1 MQNIDQGFNVQDAK
15 NISSNE
21 LMEKLSSNTNGI
33 SQDEAHKRLHKYGH
47 NEISEEK
54 INPLRKFLNF
64 FWGPIP
70 WMIEIALIISL
81 LIQHW
86 EEFTIILILLLING
100 VVGFYQEYKADNAI
114 DLLKE
119 KLAYHAHVLRD
130 GKYVEISSRE
140 VVPGDIVKVHLGD
153 IVPAD
158 IKLIGG
164 SYVTVDESALTG
176 ESLPVDKTVRD
187 VAYSGSIIQKG
198 EMIGLVIA
206 TGKNTYF
213 GKAAELIAMAEPKS
227 HLEEAV
233 VKIGDYLIVLDILM
247 VSFIFIAGLFRHQSF
262 LDILG
267 FSLVLTIASIPVAQ
281 PAVLSVTMTV
291 GAMALAK
298 KKAIVSKLTSIEEMA
313 GMDILFSD
321 KTGTLTKNKITIAEI
336 APYDKFNDED
346 VLFYAGLASVKENGD
361 PIDKA
366 IFDKIG
372 ESEELS
378 RKIEK
383 YKTLQF
389 NPFDPVCKSTEAEIQ
404 YKGENKFSVSKGA
417 PQVILSRLSDDN
429 TEKNICGLVDIYA
442 EKGYRALGVAK
453 TNEESK
459 WDFVGLITLY
469 DAPRK
474 TSKDTIKQ
482 ANSLGIDVKMV
493 TGDHIAIAKQTAKE
507 IGLGT
512 NIELPSSF
520 LDKPQREA
528 ERIVEEASGFAE
540 VFPEHKYQL
549 VELLQ
554 RKGKI
559 VGMTGD
565 GVNDAP
571 ALKKANAGI
580 AVASA
585 VDAAK
590 SAADIVF
597 TKPGLSVIINA
608 ITESYKIFHRMKS
621 YSIYRVA
628 ETIRILIFTAMVILI
643 FNFYPVTALMLVLI
657 ALLDDIPVMT
667 IAYDR
672 TEKVNSP
679 QRWNMYQVLGM
690 STFLGLLGVLSSLLL
705 FYIGIDIFKLD
716 GAVLQSI
723 IFLKLVVAGHLTM
736 FVTRNTGHFWSV
748 RPSGIFFWSVI
759 LTDVFATLVVVFG
772 LFLAPIS
779 WELALFVW
787 VYSLIAFLI
796 EDYLKIYFAKVLDH
810 SSIKYFQKLR
820 S

>member
-1 MQNIDQGFNVQDAK
+1 MNQAIDAQEAK
-15 NISSNE
+15 DIQASE
-21 LMEKLSSNTNGI
+21 LIEKLSSSPSGL
-33 SQDEAHKRLHKYGH
+33 SSKEAQKRYKEYGY
-47 NEISEEK
+47 NEIVEEQV
-54 INPLRKFLNF
+54 NPVIKFLKF

-86 EEFTIILILLLING
+86 EEFTVILILLLING
-100 VVGFYQEYKADNAI
+100 CVGFYQEYKADNAI

-119 KLAYHAHVLRD
+119 KLAYHVHVLRD
-130 GKYVEISSRE
+130 EKWLELPSRE
-140 VVPGDIVKVHLGD
+140 TVPGDIIRVHIGD
-153 IVPAD
+153 IIPAD
-158 IKLIGG
+158 IKLIKGA
-164 SYVTVDESALTG
+164 YVTVDESALTG
-176 ESLPVDKTVRD
+176 ESLPVDKAVED
-187 VAYSGSIIQKG
+187 IAYSGSIVQKG
-198 EMIGLVIA
+198 EMLGLVLA
-206 TGKNTYF
+206 TGMGTYF
-213 GKAAELIAMAEPKS
+213 GKAAELIAGVTPKS

-262 LDILG
+262 FDILG

-313 GMDILFSD
+313 GMDVLFSD
-321 KTGTLTKNKITIAEI
+321 KTGTLTKNKIVIAEI
-336 APYDKFNDED
+336 APYDKFSEED
-346 VLFYAGLASVKENGD
+346 VLFYAGLASAQNGD

-366 IFDKIG
+366 IFDKIE
-372 ESEELS
+372 ESEVLS
-378 RKIEK
+378 KRIEE
-383 YKTLQF
+383 YKTLKF
-389 NPFDPVCKSTEAEIQ
+389 NPFDPVCKSTEAEIE
-404 YKGENKFSVSKGA
+404 YKDEYTFSVSKGA
-417 PQVILSRLSDDN
+417 PQVILSRLSDN
-429 TEKNICGLVDIYA
+429 TTEENVCGLVDLYA

-453 TNEESK
+453 TDDKGNWE
-459 WDFVGLITLY
+459 FIGLITLY

-474 TSKDTIKQ
+474 TSKGTIAQ
-482 ANSLGIDVKMV
+482 AKALGIDVKMV

-507 IGLGT
+507 IGLET
-512 NIELPSSF
+512 NIELPSAF
-520 LDKPQREA
+520 LDKHGTEA
-528 ERIVEEASGFAE
+528 EEIVEKASGFAE
-540 VFPEHKYQL
+540 VFPEHKYRL

-554 RKGKI
+554 KKGKI

-571 ALKKANAGI
+571 ALKKADAGI

-608 ITESYKIFHRMKS
+608 ITESYRIFHRMKS

-643 FNFYPVTALMLVLI
+643 FNVYPVTALMLVLI

-672 TEKVNSP
+672 TEKVNNP
-679 QRWNMYQVLGM
+679 QRWDMYQVLSM
-690 STFLGLLGVLSSLLL
+690 STFLGILGVLSSLIL
-705 FYIGIDIFKLD
+705 FFIGIDIFKLD
-716 GAVLQSI
+716 IAVLQSI

-748 RPSGIFFWSVI
+748 KPSGIFFWSVI
-759 LTDVFATLVVVFG
+759 LTDVFATILVVSGV
-772 LFLAPIS
+772 FLAPIS
-779 WELALFVW
+779 WELAAFVW
-787 VYSLIAFLI
+787 IYSLIAFFI
-796 EDYLKIYFAKVLDH
+796 EDYLKIYFARVLDH
-810 SSIKYFQKLR
+810 TGIKYFQK
-820 S
+820 

>member
-1 MQNIDQGFNVQDAK
+1 MNQAIDVQEAK
-15 NISSNE
+15 EIKASK
-21 LMEKLSSNTNGI
+21 LMEKLSSSPSGL
-33 SQDEAHKRLHKYGH
+33 SEEEAQKRYKEYGY
-47 NEISEEK
+47 NEIIEEQV
-54 INPLRKFLNF
+54 NPIVKFLKF

-70 WMIEIALIISL
+70 WMIEIALILSL

-86 EEFTIILILLLING
+86 QEFTVILILLLING
-100 VVGFYQEYKADNAI
+100 GVGFYQEYKADNAI

-119 KLAYHAHVLRD
+119 KLAYHVHVLRD
-130 GKYVEISSRE
+130 GKWVELPSRE
-140 VVPGDIVKVHLGD
+140 TVPGDIIRVHLGD
-153 IVPAD
+153 IIPAD
-158 IKLIGG
+158 IKLIKGA
-164 SYVTVDESALTG
+164 YITVDESALTG
-176 ESLPVDKTVRD
+176 ESLPVDKSIED
-187 VAYSGSIIQKG
+187 IAYSGSIVQKG
-198 EMIGLVIA
+198 EMLGLVLS
-206 TGKNTYF
+206 TGMSTYF
-213 GKAAELIAMAEPKS
+213 GKAAELIAGVTPKS

-233 VKIGDYLIVLDILM
+233 VKIGDYLIVLDLLM

-262 LDILG
+262 FDILG

-313 GMDILFSD
+313 GMDVLFSD
-321 KTGTLTKNKITIAEI
+321 KTGTLTKNQIVIAEI
-336 APYDKFNDED
+336 SPYDKFSEED
-346 VLFYAGLASVKENGD
+346 VLFYAGLASAKNGD

-366 IFDKIG
+366 IFDKIE
-372 ESEELS
+372 ESETLS
-378 RKIEK
+378 KKIDK
-383 YKTLQF
+383 YKTLKF
-389 NPFDPVCKSTEAEIQ
+389 NPFDPVCKSTEAEIE
-404 YKGENKFSVSKGA
+404 YKDEYTFSVSKGA

-429 TEKNICGLVDIYA
+429 TEKNVCGLVDLFA

-453 TNEESK
+453 TNEKGE
-459 WDFVGLITLY
+459 WEFIGLITLY

-474 TSKDTIKQ
+474 TSKGTIAQ
-482 ANSLGIDVKMV
+482 ARSLGIDVKMV

-507 IGLGT
+507 IGLRT
-512 NIELPSSF
+512 NIELPSAF
-520 LDKPQREA
+520 LDKHGAEA
-528 ERIVEEASGFAE
+528 EEIVEKASGFAE
-540 VFPEHKYQL
+540 VFPEHKYKL

-571 ALKKANAGI
+571 ALKKADAGI

-597 TKPGLSVIINA
+597 TKPGLSVIVNA
-608 ITESYKIFHRMKS
+608 ITESYRIFHRMRS

-643 FNFYPVTALMLVLI
+643 FNVYPVTALMLVLI

-672 TEKVNSP
+672 TEKVNNP
-679 QRWNMYQVLGM
+679 QKWNMYQVLGM
-690 STFLGLLGVLSSLLL
+690 STFLGILGVLSSLIL
-705 FYIGIDIFKLD
+705 FFIGIDIFKLD
-716 GAVLQSI
+716 IAVLQTV

-748 RPSGIFFWSVI
+748 KPSGIFFWSVI
-759 LTDVFATLVVVFG
+759 LTDVFATVLAVSG
-772 LFLAPIS
+772 LFLAPIG
-779 WELALFVW
+779 WELAVFIW

-796 EDYLKIYFAKVLDH
+796 EDYLKVYFARILDH
-810 SSIKYFQKLR
+810 TGIKYFQKA
-820 S
+820 

>member
-1 MQNIDQGFNVQDAK
+1 MDQAIDIQEAK
-15 NISSNE
+15 NIKVSE
-21 LMEKLSSNTNGI
+21 LMEKLSSSPSGL
-33 SQDEAHKRLHKYGH
+33 SSKEVQKRLQEYGY

-54 INPLRKFLNF
+54 VNPILKFLKY

-70 WMIEIALIISL
+70 WMIEIAIIISL

-86 EEFTIILILLLING
+86 EEFTVILILLLING
-100 VVGFYQEYKADNAI
+100 LVGFYQESKADNAI

-119 KLAYHAHVLRD
+119 KLAYHVHALRD
-130 GKYVEISSRE
+130 GKWVELPSRE
-140 VVPGDIVKVHLGD
+140 AVPGDIIKVHLGD
-153 IVPAD
+153 IIPAD
-158 IKLIGG
+158 IKLIEG
-164 SYVTVDESALTG
+164 SYITVDESALTG
-176 ESLPVDKTVRD
+176 ESLPVDKTVED

-198 EMIGLVIA
+198 EMLGLVLA
-206 TGKNTYF
+206 TGMTTYF
-213 GKAAELIAMAEPKS
+213 GKAAELIAGVKPKS

-233 VKIGDYLIVLDILM
+233 VKIGDYLIVLDLLM
-247 VSFIFIAGLFRHQSF
+247 VSLIFIAGLFRHQSF
-262 LDILG
+262 FDILG

-291 GAMALAK
+291 GAMALAT

-313 GMDILFSD
+313 GMDVLFSD
-321 KTGTLTKNKITIAEI
+321 KTGTLTKNKIVIAEI
-336 APYDKFNDED
+336 APYGEFSEED
-346 VLFYAGLASVKENGD
+346 VLFYAGLASAQDGD
-361 PIDKA
+361 PLDKA
-366 IFDKIG
+366 IFDKIE
-372 ESEELS
+372 ESEVLKK
-378 RKIEK
+378 KIEK
-383 YKTLQF
+383 YKTLKF
-389 NPFDPVCKSTEAEIQ
+389 SPFDPVCKCTEAEIK
-404 YKGENKFSVSKGA
+404 YKEEYTFSTTKGA
-417 PQVILSRLSDDN
+417 PQVILSRLSDN
-429 TEKNICGLVDIYA
+429 KTEKNVCGLVDLFA

-453 TNEESK
+453 TYKDSK
-459 WDFVGLITLY
+459 WEFIGLITLY
-469 DAPRK
+469 DAPRT
-474 TSKDTIKQ
+474 TSKDTIAQ
-482 ANSLGIDVKMV
+482 AKSLRIDVKMV
-493 TGDHIAIAKQTAKE
+493 TGDNIAIAKQTAKE

-520 LDKPQREA
+520 IGKPAREA
-528 ERIVEEASGFAE
+528 EKIVEDASGFAE

-571 ALKKANAGI
+571 ALKKADAGI

-628 ETIRILIFTAMVILI
+628 ETIRILIFTAMIILI
-643 FNFYPVTALMLVLI
+643 FNIYPVTALMLVLI

-672 TEKVNSP
+672 TEKINSP
-679 QRWNMYQVLGM
+679 QRWNMYHVLGM
-690 STFLGLLGVLSSLLL
+690 STFLGILGVFSSLIL
-705 FYIGIDIFKLD
+705 FYIGIDILKLNV
-716 GAVLQSI
+716 AVLQSI

-759 LTDVFATLVVVFG
+759 LKDIFATVLVVSG
-772 LFLAPIS
+772 IFLAPIG

-796 EDYLKIYFAKVLDH
+796 EDYLKIYFAKVLNH
-810 SSIKYFQKLR
+810 TGIKYFQKT
-820 S
+820 

>member
-1 MQNIDQGFNVQDAK
+1 MNQAIDAQEAK
-15 NISSNE
+15 DIKASE
-21 LMEKLSSNTNGI
+21 LIEKLSSSPSGL
-33 SQDEAHKRLHKYGH
+33 SSKEAQKRYKEYGY
-47 NEISEEK
+47 NEIVEEQA
-54 INPLRKFLNF
+54 NPVIKFLKF

-86 EEFTIILILLLING
+86 EEFTVILILLLING
-100 VVGFYQEYKADNAI
+100 CVGFYQEYKADNAI

-119 KLAYHAHVLRD
+119 KLAYHVHVLRD
-130 GKYVEISSRE
+130 GKWLELPSRE
-140 VVPGDIVKVHLGD
+140 TVPGDIIRIHIGD
-153 IVPAD
+153 IIPAD
-158 IKLIGG
+158 IKLIKGA
-164 SYVTVDESALTG
+164 YITVDESALTG
-176 ESLPVDKTVRD
+176 ESLPVDKSVED
-187 VAYSGSIIQKG
+187 IAYSGSIIQKG
-198 EMIGLVIA
+198 EMLGLVIA
-206 TGKNTYF
+206 TGMSTYF
-213 GKAAELIAMAEPKS
+213 GKAAELIAGVTPKS

-233 VKIGDYLIVLDILM
+233 VKIGDYLIVLDLLM

-262 LDILG
+262 FDILG

-313 GMDILFSD
+313 GMDVLFSD
-321 KTGTLTKNKITIAEI
+321 KTGTLTKNQIVIAEI
-336 APYDKFNDED
+336 SPYDHYAKED
-346 VLFYAGLASVKENGD
+346 VLFYAGLASAKNGD

-366 IFDKIG
+366 IFDKIE
-372 ESEELS
+372 ESEALS
-378 RKIEK
+378 KKIEK
-383 YKTLQF
+383 YKTLKF
-389 NPFDPVCKSTEAEIQ
+389 NPFDPVCKSTEAEIE
-404 YKGENKFSVSKGA
+404 YKDDYKFSVSKGA
-417 PQVILSRLSDDN
+417 PQVILSRLSDGD
-429 TEKNICGLVDIYA
+429 TEKNVCGLVDLYA
-442 EKGYRALGVAK
+442 ERGYRALGVAK
-453 TNEESK
+453 TDEKNEWE
-459 WDFVGLITLY
+459 FIGLITLY

-474 TSKDTIKQ
+474 TSKGTIAQ
-482 ANSLGIDVKMV
+482 AKALGIDVKMV

-507 IGLGT
+507 IGLET
-512 NIELPSSF
+512 NIKLPSSF
-520 LDKPQREA
+520 LDKQGAEA
-528 ERIVEEASGFAE
+528 EEIVENASGFAE
-540 VFPEHKYQL
+540 VFPEHKYKL

-554 RKGKI
+554 EKGKI

-571 ALKKANAGI
+571 ALKKADAGI

-643 FNFYPVTALMLVLI
+643 FNVYPVTALMLVLI

-667 IAYDR
+667 IAYDH

-690 STFLGLLGVLSSLLL
+690 STFLGILGVLSSLIL
-705 FYIGIDIFKLD
+705 FFIGIDILKLD
-716 GAVLQSI
+716 IAVLQSI

-748 RPSGIFFWSVI
+748 KPSGIFFWSVI
-759 LTDVFATLVVVFG
+759 LTDIFATVLVVSGV
-772 LFLAPIS
+772 FLAPIS
-779 WELALFVW
+779 WELAAFVW
-787 VYSLIAFLI
+787 IYSLIAFLI
-796 EDYLKIYFAKVLDH
+796 EDYLKIYFARVLDH
-810 SSIKYFQKLR
+810 TGIKYFQK
-820 S
+820 

>member
-1 MQNIDQGFNVQDAK
+1 MKQAIDAQEAK
-15 NISSNE
+15 DIKASE
-21 LMEKLSSNTNGI
+21 LIEKLSSSPSGL
-33 SQDEAHKRLHKYGH
+33 SSKEAQKRYKEYGY
-47 NEISEEK
+47 NEIVEEQV
-54 INPLRKFLNF
+54 NPVIKLLKF

-86 EEFTIILILLLING
+86 EEFTVILILLLING
-100 VVGFYQEYKADNAI
+100 CVGFYQEYKADNAI

-119 KLAYHAHVLRD
+119 KLAYHVHVLRD
-130 GKYVEISSRE
+130 GKWLELPSRE
-140 VVPGDIVKVHLGD
+140 TVPGDIIRVHIGD
-153 IVPAD
+153 IIPAD
-158 IKLIGG
+158 IKLIKGA
-164 SYVTVDESALTG
+164 YITVDESALTG
-176 ESLPVDKTVRD
+176 ESLPVDKNVED
-187 VAYSGSIIQKG
+187 IAYSGSIVQKG
-198 EMIGLVIA
+198 EMLGLVIA
-206 TGKNTYF
+206 TGMSTYF
-213 GKAAELIAMAEPKS
+213 GKAAELIAGVTPKS

-233 VKIGDYLIVLDILM
+233 VKIGDYLIVLDLLM

-262 LDILG
+262 FDILG

-313 GMDILFSD
+313 GMDVLFSD
-321 KTGTLTKNKITIAEI
+321 KTGTLTKNKIVIAEI
-336 APYDKFNDED
+336 SPYDHYTRED
-346 VLFYAGLASVKENGD
+346 VLFYAGLASAKNGD

-366 IFDKIG
+366 IFDKIE
-372 ESEELS
+372 ESEDLS
-378 RKIEK
+378 KKIEE
-383 YKTLQF
+383 YRTLKF
-389 NPFDPVCKSTEAEIQ
+389 NPFDPVCKSTEAEIE
-404 YKGENKFSVSKGA
+404 YKDEYKFSVSKGA
-417 PQVILSRLSDDN
+417 PQVILSRLSDGD
-429 TEKNICGLVDIYA
+429 TEKKVCGLVDIYA

-453 TNEESK
+453 TNEQGE
-459 WDFVGLITLY
+459 WEFIGLITLY

-474 TSKDTIKQ
+474 TSKDTIAQ
-482 ANSLGIDVKMV
+482 AKALGIDVKMV

-507 IGLGT
+507 IGLET

-520 LDKPQREA
+520 IDKYGVEA
-528 ERIVEEASGFAE
+528 EEVVKKASGFAE
-540 VFPEHKYQL
+540 VFPEHKYRL

-554 RKGKI
+554 KKGKI

-571 ALKKANAGI
+571 ALKKADAGI

-643 FNFYPVTALMLVLI
+643 FNVYPVTALMLVLI

-667 IAYDR
+667 IAYDH
-672 TEKVNSP
+672 TEKVNNP
-679 QRWNMYQVLGM
+679 QRWDMYPVLGM
-690 STFLGLLGVLSSLLL
+690 STFLGILGVLSSLIL
-705 FYIGIDIFKLD
+705 FFIGIDIFKLD
-716 GAVLQSI
+716 IAVLQSI

-748 RPSGIFFWSVI
+748 KPSGIFFWSVI
-759 LTDVFATLVVVFG
+759 LTDVFATVLVVSGV
-772 LFLAPIS
+772 FLAPIS
-779 WELALFVW
+779 WELAAFVW
-787 VYSLIAFLI
+787 IYSLIAFLI
-796 EDYLKIYFAKVLDH
+796 EDYLKIYFARVLDH
-810 SSIKYFQKLR
+810 TGIKYFQK
-820 S
+820 

>member
-1 MQNIDQGFNVQDAK
+1 MDHAIDVQEAK
-15 NISSNE
+15 DIKASE
-21 LMEKLSSNTNGI
+21 LIEKLSSSPSGL
-33 SQDEAHKRLHKYGH
+33 SSKEAQKRYKEYGY
-47 NEISEEK
+47 NEIVEEQ
-54 INPLRKFLNF
+54 INPIIKFLKF

-70 WMIEIALIISL
+70 WMIEIALILSL

-86 EEFTIILILLLING
+86 QEFTVILILLLING
-100 VVGFYQEYKADNAI
+100 GVGFYQEYKADNAI

-119 KLAYHAHVLRD
+119 KLAYHVHVLRD
-130 GKYVEISSRE
+130 GKWFELPSRE
-140 VVPGDIVKVHLGD
+140 AVPGDIIRVHLGD
-153 IVPAD
+153 IIPAD
-158 IKLIGG
+158 IKLIKGA
-164 SYVTVDESALTG
+164 YITVDESALTG
-176 ESLPVDKTVRD
+176 ESLPVDKTIED
-187 VAYSGSIIQKG
+187 IAYSGSIVQKG
-198 EMIGLVIA
+198 EMLGLVLA
-206 TGKNTYF
+206 TGMSTYF
-213 GKAAELIAMAEPKS
+213 GKAAELIAGVKPKS

-233 VKIGDYLIVLDILM
+233 VKIGDYLIVLDLLM

-262 LDILG
+262 FDILG

-321 KTGTLTKNKITIAEI
+321 KTGTLTKNQIVIAEI
-336 APYDKFNDED
+336 SPYDKFTEED
-346 VLFYAGLASVKENGD
+346 VLFYAGLASSKNGD

-366 IFDKIG
+366 IFDKIE
-372 ESEELS
+372 ESESLKKE
-378 RKIEK
+378 IEE
-383 YKTLQF
+383 YKTLNF
-389 NPFDPVCKSTEAEIQ
+389 SPFDPICKCTQAEIK
-404 YKGENKFSVSKGA
+404 YKDKYTFSATKGA
-417 PQVILSRLSDDN
+417 PQVILSRLSDG
-429 TEKNICGLVDIYA
+429 TAEKNVCGLVDLFA
-442 EKGYRALGVAK
+442 ERGYRALGVAK
-453 TNEESK
+453 TDKEGK
-459 WDFVGLITLY
+459 WEFVGLITLY

-474 TSKDTIKQ
+474 TSKDTIAQ
-482 ANSLGIDVKMV
+482 AKSLGIDVKMV
-493 TGDHIAIAKQTAKE
+493 TGDHIAIAKQTAKD

-512 NIELPSSF
+512 NIELPSAF
-520 LDKPQREA
+520 LDKRGSEA
-528 ERIVEEASGFAE
+528 EEVVEKASGFAE
-540 VFPEHKYQL
+540 VFPEHKYKL

-554 RKGKI
+554 KKGKI

-571 ALKKANAGI
+571 ALKKADAGI

-597 TKPGLSVIINA
+597 TKPGLSVIVNA

-643 FNFYPVTALMLVLI
+643 FNVYPVTALMLVLI

-672 TEKVNSP
+672 TEKVNNP
-679 QRWNMYQVLGM
+679 QRWDMYQVLSM
-690 STFLGLLGVLSSLLL
+690 STFLGILGVLSSLLL
-705 FYIGIDIFKLD
+705 FFIGIDIFKLD
-716 GAVLQSI
+716 VAVLQTI

-759 LTDVFATLVVVFG
+759 LTDLFATVLAVSG
-772 LFLAPIS
+772 LFLAPIG

-787 VYSLIAFLI
+787 VYSLIAFLV
-796 EDYLKIYFAKVLDH
+796 EDYLKIYFARVLDH
-810 SSIKYFQKLR
+810 TGIKYLQKE
-820 S
+820 

>member
-1 MQNIDQGFNVQDAK
+1 MNQAIDVQEAK
-15 NISSNE
+15 KIKASE
-21 LMEKLSSNTNGI
+21 LMGKLSSSPSGL
-33 SQDEAHKRLHKYGH
+33 SSKEAQKRYKEYGY
-47 NEISEEK
+47 NEIIEEHV
-54 INPLRKFLNF
+54 NPVIKFLKF

-70 WMIEIALIISL
+70 WMIEIALILSI

-86 EEFTIILILLLING
+86 QEFTVILILLLING
-100 VVGFYQEYKADNAI
+100 GVGFYQEYKADNAI

-119 KLAYHAHVLRD
+119 KLAYHVHVLRD
-130 GKYVEISSRE
+130 GKWFELPSRE
-140 VVPGDIVKVHLGD
+140 TVPGDVIRVHLGD
-153 IVPAD
+153 IIPAD
-158 IKLIGG
+158 IKLIKGD
-164 SYVTVDESALTG
+164 YITVDESALTG
-176 ESLPVDKTVRD
+176 ESLPVDKTVED
-187 VAYSGSIIQKG
+187 IAYSGSIVQRG
-198 EMIGLVIA
+198 EMLGLVLA
-206 TGKNTYF
+206 TGISTYF
-213 GKAAELIAMAEPKS
+213 GKAAELIAGVTPKS

-233 VKIGDYLIVLDILM
+233 VKIGDYLIVLDLLM

-262 LDILG
+262 FDILG

-321 KTGTLTKNKITIAEI
+321 KTGTLTKNQIVIAET
-336 APYDKFNDED
+336 APYGKFSKDD
-346 VLFYAGLASVKENGD
+346 VLFYAGLASTKNGD

-366 IFDKIG
+366 IFDKIE
-372 ESEELS
+372 ESEALS
-378 RKIEK
+378 KRIEK
-383 YKTLQF
+383 YKTLKF
-389 NPFDPVCKSTEAEIQ
+389 NPFDPVCKSTEAEIE
-404 YKGENKFSVSKGA
+404 YKDEYTFSVSKGA
-417 PQVILSRLSDDN
+417 PQVILSRLSDSN
-429 TEKNICGLVDIYA
+429 TEKKVCGTVDLFA
-442 EKGYRALGVAK
+442 EKGYRALGVSK
-453 TNEESK
+453 TNEEDK
-459 WDFVGLITLY
+459 WEFVGLITLY

-474 TSKDTIKQ
+474 TSKDTIAQ

-512 NIELPSSF
+512 NIKLPSSF
-520 LDKPQREA
+520 LDKRDSEA
-528 ERIVEEASGFAE
+528 EEIVENASGFAE
-540 VFPEHKYQL
+540 VFPEHKYKL

-571 ALKKANAGI
+571 ALKKADVGI

-597 TKPGLSVIINA
+597 TKPGLSVIVNA
-608 ITESYKIFHRMKS
+608 ITESYRIFHRMKS

-643 FNFYPVTALMLVLI
+643 FNVYPVTALMLVLI

-672 TEKVNSP
+672 TEKVNNP
-679 QRWNMYQVLGM
+679 QRWNMYQVLSM
-690 STFLGLLGVLSSLLL
+690 STFLGILGVLSSLIL
-705 FYIGIDIFKLD
+705 FFIGIDIFKLD
-716 GAVLQSI
+716 IAVLQSV

-748 RPSGIFFWSVI
+748 KPSGIFFWSVI
-759 LTDVFATLVVVFG
+759 LTDVFATILAVSG
-772 LFLAPIS
+772 LFLAPIG
-779 WELALFVW
+779 WELAIFIW

-796 EDYLKIYFAKVLDH
+796 EDYLKIYFARVLDH
-810 SSIKYFQKLR
+810 TSLKYFQKA
-820 S
+820 

>member
-1 MQNIDQGFNVQDAK
+1 MNQAIDVQEAK
-15 NISSNE
+15 EIKASK
-21 LMEKLSSNTNGI
+21 LMEKLSSSPSGL
-33 SQDEAHKRLHKYGH
+33 SEEEAQKRYKEYGY
-47 NEISEEK
+47 NEIIEEQV
-54 INPLRKFLNF
+54 NPIVKFLKF

-70 WMIEIALIISL
+70 WMIEIALILSL

-86 EEFTIILILLLING
+86 QEFTVILILLLING
-100 VVGFYQEYKADNAI
+100 GVGFYQEYKADNAI

-119 KLAYHAHVLRD
+119 KLAYHVHVLRD
-130 GKYVEISSRE
+130 GKWVELPSRE
-140 VVPGDIVKVHLGD
+140 TVPGDIIRVHLGD
-153 IVPAD
+153 IIPAD
-158 IKLIGG
+158 IKLIKGA
-164 SYVTVDESALTG
+164 YITVDESALTG
-176 ESLPVDKTVRD
+176 ESLPVDKSVED
-187 VAYSGSIIQKG
+187 IAYSGSIVQKG
-198 EMIGLVIA
+198 EMLGLVLS
-206 TGKNTYF
+206 TGMSTYF
-213 GKAAELIAMAEPKS
+213 GKAAELIAGVTPKS

-233 VKIGDYLIVLDILM
+233 VKIGDYLIVLDLLM

-262 LDILG
+262 FDILG

-313 GMDILFSD
+313 GMDVLFSD
-321 KTGTLTKNKITIAEI
+321 KTGTLTKNQIVIAEI
-336 APYDKFNDED
+336 SPYDKFSEED
-346 VLFYAGLASVKENGD
+346 VLFYAGLASAKNGD

-366 IFDKIG
+366 IFDKI
-372 ESEELS
+372 EDSETLS
-378 RKIEK
+378 KKIDK
-383 YKTLQF
+383 YKTLKF
-389 NPFDPVCKSTEAEIQ
+389 NPFDPVCKSTEAEIE
-404 YKGENKFSVSKGA
+404 YKDEYTFSVSKGA
-417 PQVILSRLSDDN
+417 PQVILSRLSDGN
-429 TEKNICGLVDIYA
+429 TEKNVCGLVDLFA

-453 TNEESK
+453 TNEKSE
-459 WDFVGLITLY
+459 WEFIGLITLY

-474 TSKDTIKQ
+474 TSKGTIAQ
-482 ANSLGIDVKMV
+482 ARSLGIDVKMV

-512 NIELPSSF
+512 NIELPSAF
-520 LDKPQREA
+520 LDKHRAEA
-528 ERIVEEASGFAE
+528 EEIVEKASGFAE
-540 VFPEHKYQL
+540 VFPEHKYKL

-554 RKGKI
+554 KKGKI

-571 ALKKANAGI
+571 ALKKADAGI

-597 TKPGLSVIINA
+597 TKPGLSVIVNA
-608 ITESYKIFHRMKS
+608 ITESYRIFHRMRS

-643 FNFYPVTALMLVLI
+643 FNVYPVTALMLVLI

-672 TEKVNSP
+672 TEKVNNP
-679 QRWNMYQVLGM
+679 QKWNMYQVLGM
-690 STFLGLLGVLSSLLL
+690 STFLGILGVLSSLIL
-705 FYIGIDIFKLD
+705 FFIGIDIFKLD
-716 GAVLQSI
+716 IAVLQTV

-748 RPSGIFFWSVI
+748 KPSGIFFWSVI
-759 LTDVFATLVVVFG
+759 LTDVFATVLAVSG
-772 LFLAPIS
+772 LFLAPIG
-779 WELALFVW
+779 WELAVFIW

-796 EDYLKIYFAKVLDH
+796 EDYLKVYFARILDH
-810 SSIKYFQKLR
+810 TGIKYFQKA
-820 S
+820 

>member
-1 MQNIDQGFNVQDAK
+1 MDSLISAQDAK
-15 NISSNE
+15 DINSNE
-21 LMEKLSSNTNGI
+21 LIKKLSSKDTGL
-33 SQDEAHKRLHKYGH
+33 SQDESQKRLKEYGF

-54 INPLRKFLNF
+54 VSPLRKLFNF

-70 WMIEIALIISL
+70 WMIEAALIISL

-130 GKYVEISSRE
+130 GKYVEIPARE
-140 VVPGDIVKVHLGD
+140 VVPGDIIRVHLGD
-153 IVPAD
+153 IIPAD
-158 IKLIGG
+158 IKLISG
-164 SYVTVDESALTG
+164 SYITVDESALTG
-176 ESLPVDKTVRD
+176 ESLPVDKTAED

-198 EMIGLVIA
+198 EMIGIVVA
-206 TGKNTYF
+206 TGSNTFF
-213 GKAAELIAMAEPKS
+213 GKAAELIAGVTPKS

-233 VKIGDYLIVLDILM
+233 VKIGDYLIVLDVLM

-262 LDILG
+262 FDILG

-313 GMDILFSD
+313 GMNVLFSD

-336 APYDKFNDED
+336 SPYGKFTGDD
-346 VLFYAGLASVKENGD
+346 VLFYAALASTGGNGD
-361 PIDKA
+361 PIDQA
-366 IFDKIG
+366 IFNKIE

-378 RKIEK
+378 KKIKE
-383 YKTLQF
+383 YQTLKF
-389 NPFDPVCKSTEAEIQ
+389 NPFDPVCKSTEAEIE
-404 YKGENKFSVSKGA
+404 YRGKSKFSVSKGA
-417 PQVILSRLSDDN
+417 PQVILSRLSDKN
-429 TEKNICGLVDIYA
+429 TEKNVCGLVDLYA
-442 EKGYRALGVAK
+442 EKGYRALGVSK
-453 TNEESK
+453 TNEKGE
-459 WDFVGLITLY
+459 WEFIGLITLY

-474 TSKDTIKQ
+474 TSKDTISK
-482 ANSLGIDVKMV
+482 AKSLGIDVKMV

-512 NIELPSSF
+512 NIQLPSTF
-520 LDKPQREA
+520 LGKPQREA
-528 ERIVEEASGFAE
+528 EKIVGEANGFAE

-554 RKGKI
+554 RTGKI

-571 ALKKANAGI
+571 ALKKADAGI

-643 FNFYPVTALMLVLI
+643 FDFYPVTALMLVLI

-690 STFLGLLGVLSSLLL
+690 
-705 FYIGIDIFKLD
+705 
-716 GAVLQSI
+716 
-723 IFLKLVVAGHLTM
+723 
-736 FVTRNTGHFWSV
+736 
-748 RPSGIFFWSVI
+748 
-759 LTDVFATLVVVFG
+759 
-772 LFLAPIS
+772 
-779 WELALFVW
+779 
-787 VYSLIAFLI
+787 
-796 EDYLKIYFAKVLDH
+796 
-810 SSIKYFQKLR
+810 
-820 S
+820 

>member
-1 MQNIDQGFNVQDAK
+1 MNQAIDVQEAK
-15 NISSNE
+15 KIKASE
-21 LMEKLSSNTNGI
+21 LMGKLSSSPSGL
-33 SQDEAHKRLHKYGH
+33 SSKEAQKRYKEYGY
-47 NEISEEK
+47 NEIIEEHV
-54 INPLRKFLNF
+54 NPVIKFLKF

-70 WMIEIALIISL
+70 WMIEIALILSI

-86 EEFTIILILLLING
+86 QEFTVILILLLING
-100 VVGFYQEYKADNAI
+100 GVGFYQEYKADNAI

-119 KLAYHAHVLRD
+119 KLAYHVHVLRD
-130 GKYVEISSRE
+130 GKWFELPSRE
-140 VVPGDIVKVHLGD
+140 TVPGDVIRVHLGD
-153 IVPAD
+153 IIPAD
-158 IKLIGG
+158 IKLIKGD
-164 SYVTVDESALTG
+164 YITVDESALTG
-176 ESLPVDKTVRD
+176 ESLPVDKTVED
-187 VAYSGSIIQKG
+187 IAYSGSIVQRG
-198 EMIGLVIA
+198 EMLGLVLA
-206 TGKNTYF
+206 TGISTYF
-213 GKAAELIAMAEPKS
+213 GKAAELIAGVTPKS

-233 VKIGDYLIVLDILM
+233 VKIGDYLIVLDLLM

-262 LDILG
+262 FDILG

-321 KTGTLTKNKITIAEI
+321 KTGTLTKNQIVIAET
-336 APYDKFNDED
+336 APYGKFSKDD
-346 VLFYAGLASVKENGD
+346 VLFYAGLASTKNGD

-366 IFDKIG
+366 IFDKIE
-372 ESEELS
+372 ESEALS
-378 RKIEK
+378 KRIEK
-383 YKTLQF
+383 YKTLKF
-389 NPFDPVCKSTEAEIQ
+389 NPFDPVCKSTEAEIE
-404 YKGENKFSVSKGA
+404 YKDEYTFSVSKGA
-417 PQVILSRLSDDN
+417 PQVILSRLSDSN
-429 TEKNICGLVDIYA
+429 TEKKVCGTVDLFA
-442 EKGYRALGVAK
+442 EKGYRALGVSK
-453 TNEESK
+453 TNEEDK
-459 WDFVGLITLY
+459 WEFVGLITLY

-474 TSKDTIKQ
+474 TSKDTIAQ

-512 NIELPSSF
+512 NIKLPSSF
-520 LDKPQREA
+520 LDKRDSEA
-528 ERIVEEASGFAE
+528 EEIVENASGFAE
-540 VFPEHKYQL
+540 VFPEHKYKL

-571 ALKKANAGI
+571 ALKKADAGI

-597 TKPGLSVIINA
+597 TKPGLSVIVNA
-608 ITESYKIFHRMKS
+608 ITESYRIFHRMKS

-643 FNFYPVTALMLVLI
+643 FNVYPVTALMLVLI

-672 TEKVNSP
+672 TEKVNNP
-679 QRWNMYQVLGM
+679 QRWNMYQVLSM
-690 STFLGLLGVLSSLLL
+690 STFLGILGVLSSLIL
-705 FYIGIDIFKLD
+705 FFIGIDIFKLD
-716 GAVLQSI
+716 IAVLQSV

-748 RPSGIFFWSVI
+748 KPSGIFFWSVI
-759 LTDVFATLVVVFG
+759 LTDVFATILAVSG
-772 LFLAPIS
+772 LFLAPIG
-779 WELALFVW
+779 WELAIFIW

-796 EDYLKIYFAKVLDH
+796 EDYLKIYFARVLDH
-810 SSIKYFQKLR
+810 TSLKYFQKA
-820 S
+820 

>member
-1 MQNIDQGFNVQDAK
+1 MDSLISAQEAK

-21 LMEKLSSNTNGI
+21 LIKRLSSKDTGLL
-33 SQDEAHKRLHKYGH
+33 QDEAQKRLKEYGF

-54 INPLRKFLNF
+54 VSPLRKLFNF

-70 WMIEIALIISL
+70 WMIEAALIISL

-130 GKYVEISSRE
+130 GKYIEIPARE
-140 VVPGDIVKVHLGD
+140 VVPGDVIRVHLGD
-153 IVPAD
+153 IIPAD
-158 IKLIGG
+158 IKLISG
-164 SYVTVDESALTG
+164 SYITVDESALTG
-176 ESLPVDKTVRD
+176 ESLPVDKTAED

-198 EMIGLVIA
+198 EMIGIVVA
-206 TGKNTYF
+206 TGSNTFF
-213 GKAAELIAMAEPKS
+213 GKAAELIAMAKPKS

-233 VKIGDYLIVLDILM
+233 VKIGDYLIVLDVLM

-262 LDILG
+262 FDILG

-313 GMDILFSD
+313 GMNVLFSD

-336 APYDKFNDED
+336 SPYNKFTSDD
-346 VLFYAGLASVKENGD
+346 VLFYAALASTNDNGD

-366 IFDKIG
+366 IFIKME
-372 ESEELS
+372 ESKELS
-378 RKIEK
+378 LKMDK
-383 YKTLQF
+383 YKTVIF
-389 NPFDPVCKSTEAEIQ
+389 NPFDPVSKSTEAEIEFNGE
-404 YKGENKFSVSKGA
+404 YKFKASKGA
-417 PQVILSRLSDDN
+417 PQVILSRLTDEN
-429 TEKNICGLVDIYA
+429 IEKNVCGIVDIYA
-442 EKGYRALGVAK
+442 EKGYRALGVSK
-453 TNEESK
+453 TNAKGEWE
-459 WDFVGLITLY
+459 FIGLITLY

-474 TSKDTIKQ
+474 TSKDTISK
-482 ANSLGIDVKMV
+482 AKSFGIDVKMV

-512 NIELPSSF
+512 NIQLPSSF
-520 LDKPQREA
+520 LGKPQREA
-528 ERIVEEASGFAE
+528 EKIVEEANGFAE

-554 RKGKI
+554 RTGKI

-571 ALKKANAGI
+571 ALKKADAGI

-643 FNFYPVTALMLVLI
+643 FDFYPVTALMLVLI

-679 QRWNMYQVLGM
+679 QRWNMHQVLGM
-690 STFLGLLGVLSSLLL
+690 STFLGILGVFSSLLL

-736 FVTRNTGHFWSV
+736 FVTRNTGHFWEV
-748 RPSGIFFWSVI
+748 KPSGIFFWSVI
-759 LTDVFATLVVVFG
+759 LTDIFATLVVVFG
-772 LFLAPIS
+772 WFLAPIS
-779 WELALFVW
+779 WQLALFVW

-810 SSIKYFQKLR
+810 TGIKYFQK
-820 S
+820 SVN

>member
-1 MQNIDQGFNVQDAK
+1 MSNIDNISAQEAQRIESSKLLEMLSCNKTGLSGSEAKKRLQKYGFN
-15 NISSNE
+15 
-21 LMEKLSSNTNGI
+21 
-33 SQDEAHKRLHKYGH
+33 
-47 NEISEEK
+47 EITEEK
-54 INPLRKFLNF
+54 ISPIRKFFNF

-70 WMIEIALIISL
+70 WMIEAALIISI

-86 EEFTIILILLLING
+86 QEFAVIFLLLIING

-130 GKYVEISSRE
+130 GKYIKIPSRE
-140 VVPGDIVKVHLGD
+140 VVPGDIIRLHLGD
-153 IVPAD
+153 IIPAD
-158 IKLIGG
+158 VKLIDGT
-164 SYVTVDESALTG
+164 YITVDESALTG
-176 ESLPVDKTVRD
+176 ESLPVNKNVED
-187 VAYSGSIIQKG
+187 VAYSGSIVQKG
-198 EMIGLVIA
+198 GMTGLVIA
-206 TGKNTYF
+206 TGTNTYF

-233 VKIGDYLIVLDILM
+233 IKIGDYLIILDILM
-247 VSFIFIAGLFRHQSF
+247 VSFIFIAGLFRHQSLF
-262 LDILG
+262 DILG

-298 KKAIVSKLTSIEEMA
+298 MKAIVSKLTAIEEMA
-313 GMDILFSD
+313 GMNVLFSD
-321 KTGTLTKNKITIAEI
+321 KTGTLTKNKIVIAEI
-336 APYDKFNDED
+336 SPYDKFTDED
-346 VLFYAGLASVKENGD
+346 VLFYASLASSKGDGD

-366 IFDKIG
+366 IFDRIR
-372 ESEELS
+372 ES
-378 RKIEK
+378 RKLSNKFKDYE
-383 YKTLQF
+383 TLQF
-389 NPFDPVCKSTEAEIQ
+389 NPFDPVSKSTEAKIE
-404 YKGENKFSVSKGA
+404 YNNEYTFSVSKGA
-417 PQVILSRLSDDN
+417 PQVILSLLSDGS
-429 TEKNICGLVDIYA
+429 TEEEVCGIVDIYA

-453 TNEESK
+453 TDKEGEWK
-459 WDFVGLITLY
+459 FLGLITFY

-474 TSKDTIKQ
+474 TSKDTISWAK
-482 ANSLGIDVKMV
+482 SMGIDVKMV

-512 NIELPSSF
+512 NIQLPESF
-520 LDKPQREA
+520 LGKADREA
-528 ERIVEEASGFAE
+528 EKIVEEANGFAE

-554 RKGKI
+554 RRGKI

-571 ALKKANAGI
+571 ALRKADAGI

-643 FNFYPVTALMLVLI
+643 FDFYPVTALMLVLI

-672 TEKVNSP
+672 TETVNSP
-679 QRWNMYQVLGM
+679 QRWDMYQVLGM
-690 STFLGLLGVLSSLLL
+690 STFLGILGVISSLLL
-705 FYIGIDIFKLD
+705 FYIGIDILKLD
-716 GAVLQSI
+716 GPVLQSI

-736 FVTRNTGHFWSV
+736 FVTRNTGHFWEV

-759 LTDVFATLVVVFG
+759 LTDIFATLVVVFG
-772 LFLAPIS
+772 WFLTPIS
-779 WELALFVW
+779 WQLALFVW
-787 VYSLIAFLI
+787 IYSLAAFLL

-810 SSIKYFQKLR
+810 SSIKYFQK
-820 S
+820 SN

>member
-1 MQNIDQGFNVQDAK
+1 MNQAIDVQEAK
-15 NISSNE
+15 EIKASK
-21 LMEKLSSNTNGI
+21 LMEKLSSSPSGL
-33 SQDEAHKRLHKYGH
+33 SEEEAQKRYKEYGY
-47 NEISEEK
+47 NEIIEEHV
-54 INPLRKFLNF
+54 NPIVKFLKF

-70 WMIEIALIISL
+70 WMIEIALILSL

-86 EEFTIILILLLING
+86 QEFTVILILLLING
-100 VVGFYQEYKADNAI
+100 GVGFYQEYKADNAI

-119 KLAYHAHVLRD
+119 KLAYHVHVLRD
-130 GKYVEISSRE
+130 GKWVELPSRE
-140 VVPGDIVKVHLGD
+140 TVPGDIIRVHLGD
-153 IVPAD
+153 IIPAD
-158 IKLIGG
+158 IKLIKGA
-164 SYVTVDESALTG
+164 YITVDESALTG
-176 ESLPVDKTVRD
+176 ESLPVDKSIED
-187 VAYSGSIIQKG
+187 IAYSGSIVQKG
-198 EMIGLVIA
+198 EMLGLVLS
-206 TGKNTYF
+206 TGMSTYF
-213 GKAAELIAMAEPKS
+213 GKAAELIAGVTPKS

-233 VKIGDYLIVLDILM
+233 VKIGDYLIVLDLLM

-262 LDILG
+262 FDILG

-298 KKAIVSKLTSIEEMA
+298 KKAIVSKLTAIEEMA
-313 GMDILFSD
+313 GMDVLFSD
-321 KTGTLTKNKITIAEI
+321 KTGTLTKNQIVIAEI
-336 APYDKFNDED
+336 SPYDKFSEED
-346 VLFYAGLASVKENGD
+346 VLFYAGLASAKNGD

-366 IFDKIG
+366 IFDKIE
-372 ESEELS
+372 ESETLS
-378 RKIEK
+378 KKIDK
-383 YKTLQF
+383 YKTLKF
-389 NPFDPVCKSTEAEIQ
+389 NPFDPVCKSTEAEIE
-404 YKGENKFSVSKGA
+404 YKDEYTFSVSKGA
-417 PQVILSRLSDDN
+417 PQVILSRLSDGN
-429 TEKNICGLVDIYA
+429 TEKNVCGLVDLFA

-453 TNEESK
+453 TNEKGE
-459 WDFVGLITLY
+459 WEFIGLITLY

-474 TSKDTIKQ
+474 TSKGTIAQ
-482 ANSLGIDVKMV
+482 ARSLGIDVKMV

-512 NIELPSSF
+512 NIELPSAF
-520 LDKPQREA
+520 LDKHRAEA
-528 ERIVEEASGFAE
+528 EEIVEKASGFAE
-540 VFPEHKYQL
+540 VFPEHKYKL

-554 RKGKI
+554 KKGKI

-571 ALKKANAGI
+571 ALKKADAGI

-597 TKPGLSVIINA
+597 TKPGLSVIVNA
-608 ITESYKIFHRMKS
+608 ITESYRIFHRMRS

-643 FNFYPVTALMLVLI
+643 FNVYPVTALMLVLI

-672 TEKVNSP
+672 TEKVNNP
-679 QRWNMYQVLGM
+679 QKWNMYQVLGM
-690 STFLGLLGVLSSLLL
+690 STFLGILGVLSSLIL
-705 FYIGIDIFKLD
+705 FFIGIDIFKLD
-716 GAVLQSI
+716 IAVLQTV

-748 RPSGIFFWSVI
+748 KPSGIFFWSVI
-759 LTDVFATLVVVFG
+759 LTDVFATVLAVSG
-772 LFLAPIS
+772 LFLAPIG
-779 WELALFVW
+779 WELAVFIW

-796 EDYLKIYFAKVLDH
+796 EDYLKVYFARILDH
-810 SSIKYFQKLR
+810 TGIKYFQKA
-820 S
+820 

>member
-1 MQNIDQGFNVQDAK
+1 MNQAIDVQEAK
-15 NISSNE
+15 EIKASK
-21 LMEKLSSNTNGI
+21 LMEKLSSSPSGL
-33 SQDEAHKRLHKYGH
+33 SEEEAQKRYKEYGY
-47 NEISEEK
+47 NEIIEEHV
-54 INPLRKFLNF
+54 NPIVKFLKF

-70 WMIEIALIISL
+70 WMIEIALILSL

-86 EEFTIILILLLING
+86 QEFTVILILLLING
-100 VVGFYQEYKADNAI
+100 GVGFYQEYKADNAI

-119 KLAYHAHVLRD
+119 KLAYHVHVLRD
-130 GKYVEISSRE
+130 GKWVELPSRE
-140 VVPGDIVKVHLGD
+140 TVPGDIIRVHLGD
-153 IVPAD
+153 IIPAD
-158 IKLIGG
+158 IKLIKGA
-164 SYVTVDESALTG
+164 YITVDESALTG
-176 ESLPVDKTVRD
+176 ESLPVDKSIED
-187 VAYSGSIIQKG
+187 IAYSGSIVQKG
-198 EMIGLVIA
+198 EMLGLVLS
-206 TGKNTYF
+206 TGMSTYF
-213 GKAAELIAMAEPKS
+213 GKAAELIAGVTPKS

-233 VKIGDYLIVLDILM
+233 VKIGDYLIVLDLLM

-262 LDILG
+262 FDILG

-313 GMDILFSD
+313 GMDVLFSD
-321 KTGTLTKNKITIAEI
+321 KTGTLTKNQIVIAEI
-336 APYDKFNDED
+336 APYDKFSEED
-346 VLFYAGLASVKENGD
+346 VLFYAGLASAKNGD

-366 IFDKIG
+366 IFDKIE
-372 ESEELS
+372 ESETLS
-378 RKIEK
+378 KKIDK
-383 YKTLQF
+383 YKTLKF
-389 NPFDPVCKSTEAEIQ
+389 NPFDPVCKSTEAEIE
-404 YKGENKFSVSKGA
+404 YKDEYTFSVSKGA
-417 PQVILSRLSDDN
+417 PQVILSRLSDGN
-429 TEKNICGLVDIYA
+429 TEKNVCGLVDLFA

-453 TNEESK
+453 TNEKGE
-459 WDFVGLITLY
+459 WEFIGLITLY

-474 TSKDTIKQ
+474 TSKGTIAQ
-482 ANSLGIDVKMV
+482 ARSLGIDVKMV

-512 NIELPSSF
+512 NIELPSAF
-520 LDKPQREA
+520 LDKHRAEA
-528 ERIVEEASGFAE
+528 EEIVEKASGFAE
-540 VFPEHKYQL
+540 VFPEHKYKL

-554 RKGKI
+554 KKGKI

-571 ALKKANAGI
+571 ALKKADAGI

-597 TKPGLSVIINA
+597 TKPGLSVIVNA
-608 ITESYKIFHRMKS
+608 ITESYRIFHRMRS

-643 FNFYPVTALMLVLI
+643 FNVYPVTALMLVLI

-672 TEKVNSP
+672 TEKVNNP
-679 QRWNMYQVLGM
+679 QKWNMYQVLGM
-690 STFLGLLGVLSSLLL
+690 STFLGILGVLSSLIL
-705 FYIGIDIFKLD
+705 FFIGIDIFKLD
-716 GAVLQSI
+716 IAVLQTV

-748 RPSGIFFWSVI
+748 KPSGIFFWSVI
-759 LTDVFATLVVVFG
+759 LTDVFATVLAVSG
-772 LFLAPIS
+772 LFLAPIG
-779 WELALFVW
+779 WEFAVFIW

-796 EDYLKIYFAKVLDH
+796 EDYLKVYFARILDH
-810 SSIKYFQKLR
+810 TSIKYFQKA
-820 S
+820 

>member
-1 MQNIDQGFNVQDAK
+1 MSNIDNISAQEAQKIESSKLLEMLSCNKTGLSESEAKKRLQKYGFN
-15 NISSNE
+15 
-21 LMEKLSSNTNGI
+21 
-33 SQDEAHKRLHKYGH
+33 
-47 NEISEEK
+47 EITEEK
-54 INPLRKFLNF
+54 VSPIRKFFNF

-70 WMIEIALIISL
+70 WMIEAALIISI

-86 EEFTIILILLLING
+86 QEFAVIFLLLIING

-130 GKYVEISSRE
+130 GNYSEIPSRE
-140 VVPGDIVKVHLGD
+140 VVPGDIIRLHLGD
-153 IVPAD
+153 IIPAD
-158 IKLIGG
+158 VKLIDGA
-164 SYVTVDESALTG
+164 YITVDESALTG
-176 ESLPVDKTVRD
+176 ESLPVDKNVED
-187 VAYSGSIIQKG
+187 VAYSGSIVQKG
-198 EMIGLVIA
+198 GMTGLVIA
-206 TGKNTYF
+206 TGTNTYF

-233 VKIGDYLIVLDILM
+233 IKIGDYLIILDILM
-247 VSFIFIAGLFRHQSF
+247 VSFIFIAGLFRHQSLF
-262 LDILG
+262 DILG

-298 KKAIVSKLTSIEEMA
+298 MKAIVSKLTAIEEMA
-313 GMDILFSD
+313 GMNVLFSD
-321 KTGTLTKNKITIAEI
+321 KTGTLTKNKIVIAEI
-336 APYDKFNDED
+336 SPYDKFTDED
-346 VLFYAGLASVKENGD
+346 VLFYASLASSEGDGD

-366 IFDKIG
+366 IFDRIR
-372 ESEELS
+372 ES
-378 RKIEK
+378 RKLSNKIK
-383 YKTLQF
+383 NYKTLQF
-389 NPFDPVCKSTEAEIQ
+389 NPFDPVSKSTEAKIE
-404 YKGENKFSVSKGA
+404 YNNEYTFSVSKGA
-417 PQVILSRLSDDN
+417 PQVILSLLSDGT
-429 TEKNICGLVDIYA
+429 TEEEICGIVDIYA

-453 TNEESK
+453 TGKECEWN
-459 WDFVGLITLY
+459 FLGLITFY

-474 TSKDTIKQ
+474 TSKDTISWAK
-482 ANSLGIDVKMV
+482 SMGIDVKMV

-512 NIELPSSF
+512 NIQLPESF
-520 LDKPQREA
+520 LGKPDREA
-528 ERIVEEASGFAE
+528 EKIVEEANGFAE

-554 RKGKI
+554 RRGKI

-571 ALKKANAGI
+571 ALRKADAGI

-643 FNFYPVTALMLVLI
+643 FDFYPVTALMLVLI

-672 TEKVNSP
+672 TETVNSP
-679 QRWNMYQVLGM
+679 QRWDMYQVLGM
-690 STFLGLLGVLSSLLL
+690 STFLGILGVISSLLL
-705 FYIGIDIFKLD
+705 FYIGIDILKLD
-716 GAVLQSI
+716 GPVLQSI

-736 FVTRNTGHFWSV
+736 FVTRNTGHFWEV
-748 RPSGIFFWSVI
+748 KPSGIFFWSVI
-759 LTDVFATLVVVFG
+759 LTDIFATLVVVFG
-772 LFLAPIS
+772 WFLTPIS
-779 WELALFVW
+779 WQLALFVW
-787 VYSLIAFLI
+787 IYSLAAFLL
-796 EDYLKIYFAKVLDH
+796 EDYLKIYFAKILDH
-810 SSIKYFQKLR
+810 SSIKYFQK
-820 S
+820 SN